1 MKLKKKV
8 ISQLS
13 EVLKDK
19 HLDKVPVYAQINLA
33 KAGVTCSNLNTE
45 YESVKKTIVD
55 GNKPKDFDSNLEK
68 LKAIESKGGFDL
80 TTKDGYGKW
89 KESLSE
95 QEFKDHEDLAKKFN
109 KQYVDYQKS
118 ISEQLKKIEE
128 EESDVEINKIEKSDF
143 ELFIKANNFTT
154 DEVAILFNIMK

>member
-1 MKLKKKV
+1 MKLQKKV

-13 EVLKDK
+13 EVLKYK
-19 HLDKVPVYAQINLA
+19 HLDKVSIDAQINLA
-33 KAGVTCSNLNTE
+33 KAGVACSILNTE

-55 GNKPKDFDSNLEK
+55 GNKPKDFDINLEK

-80 TTKDGYGKW
+80 STKDGYDKW

-95 QEFKDHEDLAKKFN
+95 KEFKDHEDLAKKFN
-109 KQYVDYQKS
+109 KQYIDYQKS

-143 ELFIKANNFTT
+143 ELFLKANNFTT
-154 DEVAILFNIMK
+154 DEVAILFNIME

>member
-1 MKLKKKV
+1 MKLQKKV

-13 EVLKDK
+13 EVLKGK
-19 HLDKVPVYAQINLA
+19 HLDKVSVDAQINLA
-33 KAGVTCSNLNTE
+33 KAGVTCNNLNTE

-80 TTKDGYGKW
+80 TTKDGYDKW

-95 QEFKDHEDLAKKFN
+95 KEFKDHEDLAKKFN
-109 KQYVDYQKS
+109 KQYIDYQKS

-128 EESDVEINKIEKSDF
+128 EESDVEINKIDKSDF
-143 ELFIKANNFTT
+143 ELFLKANNFTT
-154 DEVAILFNIMK
+154 DEVAILFNIME